1 MSEILQMQP
10 VRFSFESNETKTSP
24 LPALSAAP
32 RKGEALSEER
42 AKKYDLDQFLY
53 AKTTKVQGTL
63 VATSPLDGF
72 ALFHGKTR
80 SENPGEN
87 QII

>member
-1 MSEILQMQP
+1 MQP
-10 VRFSFESNETKTSP
+10 VRFSFVSNENKNSP

-42 AKKYDLDQFLY
+42 AKKYDRDQFLY

-72 ALFHGKTR
+72 GLFHGKTR

-87 QII
+87 QMI